1 MRILIYNNS
10 RFLKLGFRLKTKARK
25 SWPLSSVCGASI
37 KEAPIVGNE
46 KLQLRSRGEV
56 NPWMA

>member
-1 MRILIYNNS
+1 MGFQTEDKGQKIL
-10 RFLKLGFRLKTKARK
+10 A
-25 SWPLSSVCGASI
+25 LSSVCGASI